1 MLQSSS
7 KVAIYMEGHLFTEN
21 GKMGYGALRYLP
33 NPIVA
38 VIDSERFRD
47 VLNPLLRLLLLG

>member
-1 MLQSSS
+1 
-7 KVAIYMEGHLFTEN
+7 MEGHLFTEN

-38 VIDSERFRD
+38 VIDSE
-47 VLNPLLRLLLLG
+47 NTGKNTKRLSSH